1 MHPCSVM
8 AKLCYG
14 CIITEAGTM
23 GKVLI
28 DGAGIAV
35 RGPIEEEVLTGGEHL
50 GRAEGYFGAAVEALT
65 WPAISLRSFG

>member
-1 MHPCSVM
+1 
-8 AKLCYG
+8 
-14 CIITEAGTM
+14 M